1 MSSVLVA
8 LDRLWRLMQRRLAL
22 FAALAGAVLLHA
34 GRLDPVNPLGPRW
47 PALVALACLA
57 AVLAWRVIAGWPEH
71 ASLMSTQLQ
80 RAELG
85 LLLLV
90 LVHGLVQLAGGPRSV
105 AQPLVYVTVIFL
117 VGFNA
122 RPTAAFLTLAALAL
136 QLLLAGALV
145 GRGAVAWPELLWR
158 GGSLL
163 GFALASAL
171 FLQLEVLVRRREHER
186 RLAEEV
192 RAMRDEARDF
202 RLVRASLSS
211 GQVQDR
217 AQEEAKL
224 ARGALDSIH
233 HSMYFVLDSLKRS
246 LDLQTCVLLWLDAGG
261 RQLRIKEMISD
272 SNLVQETPIP
282 AQVGALGGV
291 VKNRLLLNLRSPRLG
306 ARGVPYYEGAE
317 RVGAFAG
324 VPVLENG
331 HLRGVLCA
339 DRRDERPFT
348 PQDEQLLLQ
357 ATEQVLRA
365 IQTERALAAVERSK
379 YEHERFHRA
388 STLLNAALTLEQV
401 YSTAFAAAREVAL
414 FDLAAIT
421 LYDPERRRHTICRV
435 EETTPSAGGE
445 PGAEAPARAAGRN
458 ARLQGVE
465 FGENTG
471 LVAMAVKN
479 KHFLP
484 AGGELREGEMP
495 VFTRKLDLRGV
506 RSLIVMPLIVKDQAV
521 GTFTLAAKAPQL
533 YPKHTREML
542 GVITNQ
548 VAVAIENAKMYA
560 RMEELATT
568 DGLTALPNHR
578 TFQARFAEMLARA
591 ERHGKPVSLVLSD
604 VDKFKGI
611 NDTYGHPVG
620 DQVLRRVAATL
631 AAHARKVDLVARY
644 GGEEFAIVLEE
655 TGSSGAH
662 LLCERVR
669 QAIAAEV
676 LSSDKGNFG
685 VTISLG
691 VATYP
696 EDGVRKE
703 QLIERADQ
711 ALYQAKHGGRNR
723 TVCYGELRRPS
734 PVALPSAAADRSS
747 AGPRAPAEALLALA
761 RPR

>member
-1 MSSVLVA
+1 MVL
-8 LDRLWRLMQRRLAL
+8 DSLWRLVQRRLAL
-22 FAALAGAVLLHA
+22 LAACAGVLLLHA
-34 GRLDPVNPLGPRW
+34 GHLEPVSPLGPRW
-47 PALVALACLA
+47 PAMAALAGLA
-57 AVLAWRVIAGWPEH
+57 AVLAWRVLAGWPGH
-71 ASLMSTQLQ
+71 ASLFSTQLQ

-90 LVHGLVQLAGGPRSV
+90 LVHALVQLAGGPRSA
-105 AQPLVYVTVIFL
+105 AQPLVYVSVIFL

-122 RPTAAFLTLAALAL
+122 RLTAAVLTLAALGL
-136 QLLLAGALV
+136 QALLAGAFE
-145 GRGAVAWPELLWR
+145 GQGAVVWRELLWR
-158 GGSLL
+158 EGSVLA
-163 GFALASAL
+163 FALASKL
-171 FLQLEVLVRRREHER
+171 FLQLEVVTRRREHER

-211 GQVQDR
+211 GQVQER
-217 AQEEAKL
+217 PQEEAKL

-246 LDLQTCVLLWLDAGG
+246 LDLQTCILLWLDAGG

-282 AQVGALGGV
+282 AAVGALGGV
-291 VKNRLLLNLRSPRLG
+291 VKNRLMINLRSPRLG
-306 ARGVPYYEGAE
+306 VRGVPYYSGAE

-339 DRRDERPFT
+339 DRRSEAPFT

-401 YSTAFAAAREVAL
+401 YATAFAAAREVAL

-421 LYDPERRRHTICRV
+421 LYDPERRKHTICRV
-435 EETTPSAGGE
+435 EETSTAPKSEASAETPT
-445 PGAEAPARAAGRN
+445 RAASGN

-471 LVAMAVKN
+471 LVAMVVKN

-521 GTFTLAAKAPQL
+521 GTFTLAAKAPQR
-533 YPKHTREML
+533 YPKHMREML

-548 VAVAIENAKMYA
+548 VAVAIENAKMYE

-591 ERHGKPVSLVLSD
+591 ERHGKPVSLVLTD

-620 DQVLRRVAATL
+620 DEVLRRVAATL

-655 TGSSGAH
+655 TGSSGAR

-669 QAIAAEV
+669 QAIADEV
-676 LSSDKGNFG
+676 LVSEKGNFG

-696 EDGVRKE
+696 DDGLQKQ

-711 ALYQAKHGGRNR
+711 ALYHAKHGGRNR
-723 TVCYGELRRPS
+723 TVCHGDMRRPA
-734 PVALPSAAADRSS
+734 ALGRASAAERGGVT
-747 AGPRAPAEALLALA
+747 GPASAEALLASGAA
-761 RPR
+761 R